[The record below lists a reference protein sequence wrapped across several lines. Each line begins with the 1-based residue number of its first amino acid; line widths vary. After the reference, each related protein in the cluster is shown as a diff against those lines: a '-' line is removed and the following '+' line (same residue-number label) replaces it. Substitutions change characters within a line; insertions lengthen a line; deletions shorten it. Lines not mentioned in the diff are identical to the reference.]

1 MEGLVQRDKVNGTDV
16 KPLTR
21 AFRFYANLTS
31 PIIEREVYNMR
42 KIKDYLQ
49 WKKIQ
54 IGRKMWIWGISL
66 MSPGFEK
73 HRRLEKMR
81 KIALK
86 AIDVY
91 ADNPRV
97 LGEIAIIQL
106 AIIRIATEDTEYLKK
121 KYNL

>member
-1 MEGLVQRDKVNGTDV
+1 
-16 KPLTR
+16 
-21 AFRFYANLTS
+21 
-31 PIIEREVYNMR
+31 MR